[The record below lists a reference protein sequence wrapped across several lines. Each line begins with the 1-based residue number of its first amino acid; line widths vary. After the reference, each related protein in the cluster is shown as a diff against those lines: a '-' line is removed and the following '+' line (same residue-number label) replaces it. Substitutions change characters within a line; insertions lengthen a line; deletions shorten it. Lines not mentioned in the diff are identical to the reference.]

1 MGNNRGFTLIEMMV
15 TIAVLA
21 VVAAIAAPSFVQMI
35 ATQQLNQ
42 ATRLMAVGLSE
53 ARGRAS
59 AMRATVVVCPNK
71 KADGSEI
78 TAKSC
83 VETAISG
90 ADGNKYISQNRVVIV
105 SIPNKANVDSTSAAK
120 GAVITPTGTLDTSL
134 NDITDTNR
142 IKKFVFCSNG
152 TSKVVSITILGAV
165 SQSQGTC

>member
-42 ATRLMAVGLSE
+42 ATRLMSVGLNE

-90 ADGNKYISQNRVVIV
+90 ADGNKYISQNRVVMV
-105 SIPNKANVDSTSAAK
+105 SIPNKANVDSTSAIK

-134 NDITDTNR
+134 NDITDSNR

-152 TSKVVSITILGAV
+152 TSKIVSITILGTV